1 MEIAGVFFQ
10 QRQGNMFEGGLVG
23 GGQDHNGCGP
33 GLVGFFPAQRAQTPT
48 VSGLESGKAKLR
60 PGCAQVVTLCLG
72 EGQKFFGDL
81 GTHGMQ
87 ADIFPAG
94 IAAAVPIKTDR
105 SVIEEFTYV
114 CSVPCKMQAVCDVCG
129 VSSFSVF

>member
-1 MEIAGVFFQ
+1 MEVPGVFFQ

-23 GGQDHNGCGP
+23 GGQYHDGRGP
-33 GLVGFFPAQRAQTPT
+33 GLIGFFPAQRTQTPT

-60 PGCAQVVTLCLG
+60 ARCAQVVALCLG
-72 EGQKFFGDL
+72 EGQKFFGNL

-94 IAAAVPIKTDR
+94 IAAAVSIKT
-105 SVIEEFTYV
+105 
-114 CSVPCKMQAVCDVCG
+114 G
-129 VSSFSVF
+129 